1 MSNKLNKIK
10 GSNDNEGME
19 IVGQIVEY
27 LLAVVAAAVCIMVPL
42 YARDGYDQIGQAK
55 FVIYKNMLRLGFMPL
70 LILVVVYGIFWL
82 REKKKLRLSVTDG
95 FAFAYL
101 LFTIAAA
108 VFGGFYEDAL
118 WGSFGWNMG
127 LLSQVSFVLLYW
139 LLSRFGK
146 FYRSM
151 LLIMCAVSAVVFA
164 IGVLHRVGI
173 DPIGFYQGL
182 TDDQM
187 AQFLSTMGQATWYA
201 SYLIVVL
208 PVGIAVFLYAQNRT
222 WRIISGIYMVIG
234 LSLIHI

>member
-27 LLAVVAAAVCIMVPL
+27 LLAVVAAVVCIMVPL

-70 LILVVVYGIFWL
+70 LILAAVYGIFWL

-95 FAFAYL
+95 FALAYL

-146 FYRSM
+146 FYRPM
-151 LLIMCAVSAVVFA
+151 LVIMCAVSDRKSVV
-164 IGVLHRVGI
+164 
-173 DPIGFYQGL
+173 
-182 TDDQM
+182 
-187 AQFLSTMGQATWYA
+187 
-201 SYLIVVL
+201 
-208 PVGIAVFLYAQNRT
+208 
-222 WRIISGIYMVIG
+222 
-234 LSLIHI
+234 